1 MHRRGKGSIQNPPP
15 ELVNNFADAHNRD
28 GEQLAA
34 PKTRLPSQY
43 ATSVKERSPTS
54 VAAPGPSAERTSSQ
68 EGSCIRSRPSRVP
81 VRGHA
86 LTLVNTNWNEQKY
99 FGALDWAQDHH
110 DIIVVDR
117 LGVIVADFRFAH
129 TVEGWKE
136 FDQKMQALG
145 KCAIC
150 IETSSGPAV
159 DQLLQR
165 DYRVYPI
172 NPKAA
177 QRYRERKS
185 PAGTKTDRHDAW
197 SMADALRTDGQGWM
211 QLLPQDE
218 ATGSL
223 RLLCR
228 DENVL
233 IEQRTALVN
242 QLQAALREY
251 FPLALQS
258 FGDWTKPFAWAFVR
272 AFPTPEALRKAGK
285 RQWQKFLHTHKL
297 WRPETA
303 EARLGLWQQGQQ
315 LSSSTTVTRAKCLLA
330 LSLVNV
336 LQSLQK
342 QIDEYRKQIREAFKN
357 HPDHDIFG
365 SLPGA
370 KDKLAPRLLAEIG
383 ARRDVFPNAHSLN
396 CRAGTSPV
404 SFQSG
409 QIHKARIR
417 WACNGFLRHTVHLWA
432 DQSRRTCL
440 WAQTYYAAKRDK
452 GHSHASALRCLGKR
466 WLKILWRMWQD
477 RTPYKESIHLQSL
490 QAHGSFVVELL
501 GAQSAATCE

>member
-1 MHRRGKGSIQNPPP
+1 M
-15 ELVNNFADAHNRD
+15 
-28 GEQLAA
+28 
-34 PKTRLPSQY
+34 T
-43 ATSVKERSPTS
+43 
-54 VAAPGPSAERTSSQ
+54 APGPSAERTSSQ
-68 EGSCIRSRPSRVP
+68 EDSCIRLRPSRVP
-81 VRGHA
+81 VRARA
-86 LTLVNTNWNEQKY
+86 LTLVNTNWNQQNS

-117 LGVIVADFRFAH
+117 LGTIVADFAFPH
-129 TVEGWKE
+129 TAEGWKE
-136 FDQKMQALG
+136 FEQKMQAFG
-145 KCAIC
+145 KCPIC
-150 IETSSGPAV
+150 VETSSGPAV

-165 DYRVYPI
+165 DYAVYPI

-185 PAGTKTDRHDAW
+185 PAGTKTNRHDAW
-197 SMADALRTDGQGWM
+197 SMADALRTDGHGWA
-211 QLLPQDE
+211 QLLVQDE
-218 ATGSL
+218 ATSTL

-251 FPLALQS
+251 FPLAFES
-258 FGDWTKPFAWAFVR
+258 FDDWTRPFAWAFVR
-272 AFPTPEALRKAGK
+272 AFPTAQALQEAGK
-285 RQWQKFLHTHKL
+285 REWQKFLHTHKL
-297 WRPETA
+297 WRPDTA
-303 EARLGLWQQGQQ
+303 EARLKSWQGGQQ
-315 LSSSTTVTRAKCLLA
+315 LNSSPAVTKAKALLA

-342 QIDEYRKQIREAFKN
+342 QIDEYRQQIRAAFKN

-383 ARRDVFPNAHSLN
+383 TRRDAFPDAQSLT

-404 SFQSG
+404 SFESG
-409 QIHKARIR
+409 QIRRARIR
-417 WACNGFLRHTVHLWA
+417 WACNCFLRHTVHLWA
-432 DQSRRTCL
+432 DQSRRTSL
-440 WAQTYYAAKRDK
+440 WAQTYYQAKRAK

-477 RTPYKESIHLQSL
+477 RVPYKESIHLESL
-490 QAHGSFVVELL
+490 KIHGSFVAQLL
-501 GAQSAATCE
+501 AANQAVACE